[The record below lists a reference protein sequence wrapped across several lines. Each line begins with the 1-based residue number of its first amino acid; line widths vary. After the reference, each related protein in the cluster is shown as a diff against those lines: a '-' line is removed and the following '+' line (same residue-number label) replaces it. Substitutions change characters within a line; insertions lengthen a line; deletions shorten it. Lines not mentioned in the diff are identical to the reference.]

1 MTTEPST
8 TTQKQELKPQP
19 TQRPWAV
26 HPRWPNY
33 VVPASDAAK
42 LIGGADDEIMD
53 REQFATPICD
63 TRGNELSRFAHDKER
78 VAQHVA
84 NAELIVAAV
93 NAYSAPSDT
102 EQRLREALEEIERLK
117 QHIADL
123 NHDFESAIKHCD
135 EHHVEVGT

>member
-1 MTTEPST
+1 MTEPST
-8 TTQKQELKPQP
+8 TTQTRELEPQP
-19 TQRPWAV
+19 TPRPWEV

-33 VVPASDAAK
+33 VVPASDVAK
-42 LIGGADDEIMD
+42 LIGGADDEIVD

-78 VAQHVA
+78 VAQQAA

-102 EQRLREALEEIERLK
+102 EQRLREALERALMFFEQYKERHLVSAYFYAAL
-117 QHIADL
+117 ADMRK
-123 NHDFESAIKHCD
+123 AVK
-135 EHHVEVGT
+135 